1 VIWLQTPTVFWLGGE
16 TISLCSSM
24 SMGLIMLGRQM
35 HIRTTEP
42 LMPEPS
48 VSDCKMAIKKLNRH
62 RSPGI
67 YLIPAEL
74 IKAGGRANP

>member
-1 VIWLQTPTVFWLGGE
+1 
-16 TISLCSSM
+16 M

-35 HIRTTEP
+35 HIHTTEP

-48 VSDCKMAIKKLNRH
+48 VSDFKMAIKKLNRH

-67 YLIPAEL
+67 YQIQAEL
-74 IKAGGRANP
+74 IKAGGTTNP